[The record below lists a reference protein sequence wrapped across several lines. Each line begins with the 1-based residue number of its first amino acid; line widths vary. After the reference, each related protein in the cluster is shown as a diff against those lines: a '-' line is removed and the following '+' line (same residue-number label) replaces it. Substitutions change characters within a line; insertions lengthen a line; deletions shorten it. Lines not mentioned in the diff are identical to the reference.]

1 MFIFYSSTSHR
12 HSIDNIKY
20 LTNLCMMERA
30 YRYNDKNESGRKCL
44 QGKVSLAFSLLSW
57 RHLSEHDG
65 WVAGGGGVT
74 KDPAS

>member
-30 YRYNDKNESGRKCL
+30 YRYNDKNEFGRKCL
-44 QGKVSLAFSLLSW
+44 QGKVSLAFSLLS
-57 RHLSEHDG
+57 
-65 WVAGGGGVT
+65 
-74 KDPAS
+74 